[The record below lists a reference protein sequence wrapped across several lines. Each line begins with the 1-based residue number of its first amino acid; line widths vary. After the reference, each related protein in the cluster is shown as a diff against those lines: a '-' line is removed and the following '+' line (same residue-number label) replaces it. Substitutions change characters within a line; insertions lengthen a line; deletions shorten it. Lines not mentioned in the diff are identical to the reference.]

1 MPHSVIASQALL
13 AALSKLEVRHTALHE
28 TNEETK
34 LINEKLRDENE
45 VLKAKNAEL
54 AALVLLLKTE
64 KHADAAVVAIA
75 NDLDESKKKFLPETS
90 HGTEPALNVG
100 NKTPVSN
107 MNNDRKVSN
116 NAEVLTR

>member
-64 KHADAAVVAIA
+64 KHADAAVVLLHLVYAP
-75 NDLDESKKKFLPETS
+75 DQLLRLPA
-90 HGTEPALNVG
+90 PAR
-100 NKTPVSN
+100 KTKTKS
-107 MNNDRKVSN
+107 
-116 NAEVLTR
+116 